1 MSIDDAPRGALP
13 PLVSSACGHG
23 DPRKGL
29 ARAVRQSVS
38 ALSLAWLCASVSIG
52 CGRGEDGAQRALVL
66 RDVPSAGPGFD
77 AALFQS
83 LDVRMVSGNEATL
96 AFDGAAIDA
105 VVTQIAAA
113 SESVTV
119 LMYIWEPGKASDRVL
134 AAIETRRAAGVSCRV
149 VIDDFGSRKFLTP
162 EHPGARLLAAGCEVR
177 RFRPLPEG
185 DKLARNHRKL
195 VIVDGRVA
203 ITGGFGVRDDW
214 LGDGVTD
221 KSWRDTSV
229 IVRGPAAAAAQQ
241 IFAESWLE
249 TGGPL
254 LPPELFPSTFDPVF
268 DGAPKPSRVAFVSS
282 TASPN
287 VTRAERLTELL
298 FQAAKKRIWISN
310 AYFVPSRAL
319 LDLLERKAA
328 AGVDVRILVAGKKS
342 DSKTSF
348 GAQQGLYGSLL
359 EKGARVFE
367 YEPSMMHA
375 KTLVVDDRLSLVG
388 SMNLDPLGL
397 NTLEEIGAVVDD
409 PALNGVLAARFE
421 IDCGRA
427 QEKRK

>member
-1 MSIDDAPRGALP
+1 M
-13 PLVSSACGHG
+13 
-23 DPRKGL
+23 
-29 ARAVRQSVS
+29 
-38 ALSLAWLCASVSIG
+38 
-52 CGRGEDGAQRALVL
+52 L

-83 LDVRMVSGNEATL
+83 LDVRMVSNNEATL
-96 AFDGAAIDA
+96 AFDGAALDA

-113 SESVTV
+113 RESITV
-119 LMYIWEPGKASDRVL
+119 VMYIWEPGKISDRVV
-134 AAIETRRAAGVSCRV
+134 AAIEARRQAGVSCRV
-149 VIDDFGSRKFLTP
+149 VIDDFGSRKFLSP
-162 EHPGARLLAAGCEVR
+162 EGPGTRLVAAGCEVR

-185 DKLARNHRKL
+185 AKLERNHRKL
-195 VIVDGRVA
+195 VVVDGRVA

-214 LGDGVTD
+214 LGDGVNAN
-221 KSWRDTSV
+221 SWRDTSV
-229 IVRGPAAAAAQQ
+229 IVRGPAAVDAQQ
-241 IFAESWLE
+241 VFAENWLE
-249 TGGPL
+249 TGGAL
-254 LPPELFPSTFDPVF
+254 LPPELFPTPPGSPEG
-268 DGAPKPSRVAFVSS
+268 GAKPSRVAFVSS
-282 TASPN
+282 TGSPN

-298 FQAAKKRIWISN
+298 FQAAKKRLWISN

-328 AGVDVRILVAGKKS
+328 SGVDVRILVAGKKS

-375 KTLVVDDRLSLVG
+375 KTLVVDERLSLVG

-397 NTLEEIGAVVDD
+397 NTLEEIGAVIDD
-409 PALNGVLAARFE
+409 PAVNTALAARFE
-421 IDCGRA
+421 VDVARA
-427 QEKRK
+427 KEKRK

>member
-1 MSIDDAPRGALP
+1 MHSASL
-13 PLVSSACGHG
+13 LVAAW
-23 DPRKGL
+23 L
-29 ARAVRQSVS
+29 SVS
-38 ALSLAWLCASVSIG
+38 VIGG
-52 CGRGEDGAQRALVL
+52 CGRGEEAAQRALVL
-66 RDVPSAGPGFD
+66 RDVPAAGPGFE

-83 LDVRMVSGNEATL
+83 LDVRVVPSNQATL

-105 VVTQIAAA
+105 VEREIAGA

-119 LMYIWEPGKASDRVL
+119 LMYIWEKGNASDRVV
-134 AAIETRRAAGVSCRV
+134 AAIEGRRAAGVSCRI
-149 VIDDFGSRKFLTP
+149 VIDDFGSRKFLSP
-162 EHPGARLLAAGCEVR
+162 EGPGTRLAAAGCEVR

-185 DKLARNHRKL
+185 AKLERNHRKL
-195 VIVDGRVA
+195 VVVDGRTA

-214 LGDGVTD
+214 LGDGVNGE
-221 KSWRDTSV
+221 SWRDTSV
-229 IVRGPAAAAAQQ
+229 IVRGPAAVEAQQ
-241 IFAESWLE
+241 IFAENWLE
-249 TGGPL
+249 TGGSL
-254 LPPELFPSTFDPVF
+254 LPPELFPSAGPP
-268 DGAPKPSRVAFVSS
+268 GAAVGTSHVAFVSS

-397 NTLEEIGAVVDD
+397 NTLEEIGAVIDD
-409 PALNGVLAARFE
+409 AALNAALAARFE
-421 IDCGRA
+421 VDRGHA
-427 QEKRK
+427 KEKRK

>member
-1 MSIDDAPRGALP
+1 M
-13 PLVSSACGHG
+13 
-23 DPRKGL
+23 
-29 ARAVRQSVS
+29 
-38 ALSLAWLCASVSIG
+38 
-52 CGRGEDGAQRALVL
+52 L
-66 RDVPSAGPGFD
+66 RDVPSSGPGFD

-83 LDVRMVSGNEATL
+83 LDVRMVAGNEATL

-105 VVTQIAAA
+105 VVAQVEAAR
-113 SESVTV
+113 ESVTV
-119 LMYIWEPGKASDRVL
+119 IMYIWEPGKASDRVIG
-134 AAIETRRAAGVSCRV
+134 AIEARRRAGVSCRV
-149 VIDDFGSRKFLTP
+149 VIDDFGTRGFLAP
-162 EHPGARLLAAGCEVR
+162 DGPGTRLANAGCEVR

-185 DKLARNHRKL
+185 AKLERNHRKL
-195 VIVDGRVA
+195 VVVDGRVA

-214 LGDGVTD
+214 LGDGVNAQ
-221 KSWRDTSV
+221 SWRDTSV
-229 IVRGPAAAAAQQ
+229 TVRGPAAVDAQQ
-241 IFAESWLE
+241 IFAENWLE
-249 TGGPL
+249 TGGAL
-254 LPPELFPSTFDPVF
+254 LPPELFPPPGGPVPE
-268 DGAPKPSRVAFVSS
+268 GASKPSRVAFVSS

-298 FQAAKKRIWISN
+298 FQSAKRRLWISN

-375 KTLVVDDRLSLVG
+375 KTLVADDRLSLVG

-397 NTLEEIGAVVDD
+397 NTLEEVGAVVDD
-409 PALNGVLAARFE
+409 PAVNAALAARFE
-421 IDCGRA
+421 VDITRA
-427 QEKRK
+427 KEKRK